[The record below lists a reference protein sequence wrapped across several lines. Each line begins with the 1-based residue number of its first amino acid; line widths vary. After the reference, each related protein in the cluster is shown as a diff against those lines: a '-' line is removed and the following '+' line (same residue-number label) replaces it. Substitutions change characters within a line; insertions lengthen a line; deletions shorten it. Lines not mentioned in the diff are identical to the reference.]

1 VLFDVE
7 RTTVAR
13 RPGLTVRGELDLA
26 TAPRLGAAVE
36 AALATGSSS
45 LVLDLTPTTF
55 LDSSGARELVRLA
68 RGAAAAGVDLYVI
81 APRSNRPVRLVV
93 DLLDLGAS
101 VPLVESAAEI
111 PADLAG
117 GGASSPR

>member
-7 RTTVAR
+7 RTTVAG
-13 RPGLTVRGELDLA
+13 RPRLTVRGELDLA

-36 AALATGSSS
+36 AVFASGATG
-45 LVLDLTPTTF
+45 LTLDLTPTKF

-68 RGAAAAGVDLYVI
+68 RGAVAAGVEFHVV

-93 DLLDLGAS
+93 DLLDLAAS
-101 VPLVESAAEI
+101 VPIVESIAEI
-111 PADLAG
+111 PADGDTAT
-117 GGASSPR
+117 

>member
-7 RTTVAR
+7 RTTVAG
-13 RPGLTVRGELDLA
+13 RPRLTVRGELDLA
-26 TAPRLGAAVE
+26 TAPRLGEAVE
-36 AALATGSSS
+36 ALFASGATALA
-45 LVLDLTPTTF
+45 LDLTPTMF

-68 RGAAAAGVDLYVI
+68 RGAAAAGVEFHVV

-101 VPLVESAAEI
+101 VPIVESAAEI
-111 PADLAG
+111 PADGDTAT
-117 GGASSPR
+117 

>member
-1 VLFDVE
+1 VLFHIE

-26 TAPRLGAAVE
+26 TAPRLAAAVE
-36 AALATGSSS
+36 AELAAGPTG
-45 LVLDLTPTTF
+45 LVVDLTPATF
-55 LDSSGARELVRLA
+55 LDSSGARELVHLA
-68 RGAAAAGVDLYVI
+68 RTAAAAGVDLFVI

-101 VPLVESAAEI
+101 VPLVDSANEI
-111 PADLAG
+111 PGDIANGDA
-117 GGASSPR
+117 AT

>member
-1 VLFDVE
+1 MLFHIE

-26 TAPRLGAAVE
+26 TAPRLGEAVE
-36 AALATGSSS
+36 TELASGATA

-68 RGAAAAGVDLYVI
+68 RGAATAGADLFVI
-81 APRSNRPVRLVV
+81 APRSNRPIRLVV

-101 VPLVESAAEI
+101 VPLVESVSEI
-111 PADLAG
+111 PVDIADGDTAK
-117 GGASSPR
+117 